1 MLPNLGA
8 FDFAIITAEGYVMGQ
23 NSATVIYTGCPGVC
37 ELAWHEKPTHT
48 DGLYCINFLRQD
60 LVLSVSSDTR

>member
-37 ELAWHEKPTHT
+37 ELAWHEKPLTWMV
-48 DGLYCINFLRQD
+48 YI
-60 LVLSVSSDTR
+60 V